1 MSAADTPG
9 SQAGSGTWER
19 LDHLVMEFEDAW
31 EAGRRPRVEDF
42 LPPAGPER
50 SAALVELVHVDLER
64 RLKAGEFVR
73 VEAYLAAYPELAD
86 QASILLDLLRAEHAL
101 RRPREPRLGLAEY
114 LRRFPQHAAALRQH
128 LSAAPQDAVA
138 FTPAVAAPA
147 PADTHRPAAGTQVG
161 DSKPL
166 TVPPAPAAAQDKAP
180 GLPAVPGYELM
191 GELGRGGMGVVY
203 QARQTALS
211 RIVALKM
218 ILAGGH
224 AGEEYLARFR
234 TEAEAIARLQ
244 HPNIVQVFEVGEWRA
259 GDGSPSMPF
268 FSLEFCAGGSLDKKL
283 AGTPLPPQEAAR
295 LVQTL
300 AGAMEAAHQAGVVH
314 RDLKPANIL
323 LSFSR
328 SPPASAGGALAGDE
342 RLNEYVPKITDFGL
356 AKKLDSSTGQTQSGA
371 IIGTPSYMAPEQA
384 GGHSK
389 TVGPAADVYALG
401 AILYE
406 CLTGRPPFKAATAME
421 TMLQVVGEEP
431 VRVRQL
437 QPKVPLDL
445 ETIALKCLQKEPAQ
459 RYGSAQALADDLGRF
474 LAGQPI
480 VARPVN
486 SWVRVSKWIKRRP
499 AAAAL
504 LGVTVLMV
512 LALVGGGVS
521 LFYSGRLHD
530 ALGETQRQRDIAEQ
544 ERETA
549 QELRK
554 EADQQRDRAEQL
566 VYARQIALAQVAWQ
580 EGRVRQA
587 RELLDACRGDLRG
600 WEHDY
605 LDTLFNA
612 NQQTFRGH
620 THSVTSVCFSPDG
633 RHLASGSWDQTVKL
647 WHAVKGEVVR
657 TLQGHADTVWS
668 VCFSPDGKRLASA
681 SADRTVKLWNPATGE
696 VVLTLQGHA
705 ATVWSVCFS
714 PDGKRLASA
723 SRDWTVKL
731 WDAETG
737 QEVLTLQGHIGEVT
751 SVCFSPDGTRLAS
764 ASTDGTVKVWDVVK
778 GQALLTL
785 KGGGSVCFS
794 PDGKRLASVGADKT
808 VKVWD
813 AATGHE
819 LFALK
824 GHTGFIFSVC
834 FSPDGRCL
842 ASGDS
847 DQKIKVWDAAT
858 GQEVLSL
865 QGHTDKVWSV
875 CFSPDSKHLASA
887 SFDQTVKVWNA
898 AKGQDARTFRG
909 NTRSV
914 YSICFSPDG
923 KRLATGSGGSDQ
935 QLRALPGEV
944 KLWDAATGQ
953 ELLSFKAPTGSI
965 HGVCFSPDG
974 RRLATGSRGSDQQG
988 RDLPGEVKVWD
999 AATGVERL
1007 SLQGHTN
1014 GVISLCFSPDG
1025 QRLASGSGDTTV
1037 KVWNAAT
1044 GQEVRTL
1051 RGHTGIVTSVCFSP
1065 DGQRLASASI
1075 DGTVR
1080 VWEAATGQ
1088 EVRTLQGHTGWVLSV
1103 CFSPDGRRLASGSS
1117 DDTVKLWDAA
1127 TGREL
1132 FALKGHTGRVAGV
1145 CFSPDGRRLAS
1156 ASWDQTV
1163 KLWDAATGLEL
1174 LSLKGHTDSVW
1185 SVCFSPD
1192 GRRLASAGADRTV
1205 KVWDAAK
1212 GQRVLTAPSPLSQ
1225 L

>member
-9 SQAGSGTWER
+9 SQVGAGTWER
-19 LDHLVMEFEDAW
+19 LDHLVMDFEEAW
-31 EAGRRPRVEDF
+31 QAGRRPRVEDF

-50 SAALVELVHVDLER
+50 PAALVELVHVDLER

-73 VEAYLAAYPELAD
+73 VEAYLAAFPELAD
-86 QASILLDLLRAEHAL
+86 QAGIVLDLLRAEYAL
-101 RRPREPRLGLAEY
+101 RRPREPRLGLDEY
-114 LRRFPQHAAALRQH
+114 LRRFPQHAAALCRH
-128 LSAAPQDAVA
+128 LAATPQDAA
-138 FTPAVAAPA
+138 ASTPAVAAA
-147 PADTHRPAAGTQVG
+147 GTADTHRPAAAVTQAG
-161 DSKPL
+161 DDQPL
-166 TVPPAPAAAQDKAP
+166 TVPPAPAVAKDKAP
-180 GLPAVPGYELM
+180 GLPAVPGYEVL

-203 QARQTALS
+203 RARQTALG
-211 RIVALKM
+211 RVVALKM
-218 ILAGGH
+218 ILGGGH
-224 AGEEYLARFR
+224 ADEDDLARFR

-244 HPNIVQVFEVGEWRA
+244 HPNIVQVYEVGQH
-259 GDGSPSMPF
+259 DGRPF
-268 FSLEFCAGGSLDKKL
+268 FSLEFCAGGSLDRHL
-283 AGTPLPPQEAAR
+283 AGTPLPPREAAR

-300 AGAMEAAHQAGVVH
+300 AGAMEAAHRAGVVH

-323 LSFSR
+323 LAVVGGQLSVVSEEQQA
-328 SPPASAGGALAGDE
+328 SPSLTTDH
-342 RLNEYVPKITDFGL
+342 RQLTTLPKITDFGL
-356 AKKLDSSTGQTQSGA
+356 AKKLDSATGQTQSGA

-406 CLTGRPPFKAATAME
+406 CLTGRPPFKAATAMD
-421 TMLQVVGEEP
+421 TMFQVVGEEP

-445 ETIALKCLQKEPAQ
+445 ETIALKCLQKEPAK
-459 RYGSAQALADDLGRF
+459 RYPSAQALADDLGRF
-474 LAGQPI
+474 LAGKPI

-486 SWVRVSKWIKRRP
+486 RWVRVSKWVKRRP
-499 AAAAL
+499 ATAAL
-504 LGVTVLMV
+504 LGVTALMV

-521 LFYSGRLHD
+521 LFYSGRLQD

-549 QELRK
+549 QEMRK

-587 RELLDACRGDLRG
+587 RELLDACRPDLRG

-605 LDTLFNA
+605 LDTLFNS

-620 THSVTSVCFSPDG
+620 TNSVTSVCFSPDG

-647 WHAVKGEVVR
+647 WDAAKGEVLL
-657 TLQGHADTVWS
+657 TLQEHAAPVWS

-681 SADRTVKLWNPATGE
+681 SADGTVKVWNPATGK

-705 ATVWSVCFS
+705 ATVWGVCFS

-723 SRDWTVKL
+723 SRDRTVKV
-731 WDAETG
+731 WDAEKG
-737 QEVLTLQGHIGEVT
+737 REVLTLQGHIGEVT

-764 ASTDGTVKVWDVVK
+764 ATPNGMVKVWDAVK
-778 GQALLTL
+778 GQELQTL
-785 KGGGSVCFS
+785 KGSTSVRFS

-813 AATGHE
+813 AATGQE
-819 LFALK
+819 LFSLK
-824 GHTGFIFSVC
+824 GHTGWVFSVC
-834 FSPDGRCL
+834 FSPDGRRL

-858 GQEVLSL
+858 GQEVLTL

-875 CFSPDSKHLASA
+875 CFSPDSKRLASA
-887 SFDQTVKVWNA
+887 GFDRTVKVWDTA
-898 AKGQDARTFRG
+898 TGQPARTFRG
-909 NTRSV
+909 HTGSV
-914 YSICFSPDG
+914 YSVCFSPDG
-923 KRLATGSGGSDQ
+923 QRLASGSGGSDPQ
-935 QLRALPGEV
+935 GRALPGELKV
-944 KLWDAATGQ
+944 WDAATGQ
-953 ELLSFKAPTGSI
+953 ELVSAKSPTGSV

-974 RRLATGSRGSDQQG
+974 RRLATGSIGNDRQG
-988 RDLPGEVKVWD
+988 KPLPGEVKLRD
-999 AATGVERL
+999 ATTGREVL
-1007 SLQGHTN
+1007 SLKGHTD
-1014 GVISLCFSPDG
+1014 GLTSVCYSPDG
-1025 QRLASGSGDTTV
+1025 RRLASASGDTTV
-1037 KVWNAAT
+1037 KLWDAAT

-1051 RGHTGIVTSVCFSP
+1051 QGHTDAVTGVCFGH
-1065 DGQRLASASI
+1065 DGRHLASAST

-1080 VWEAATGQ
+1080 VWDAATGQ
-1088 EVRTLQGHTGWVLSV
+1088 EVHTLQGHTGWVLSV
-1103 CFSPDGRRLASGSS
+1103 CFSPDGRRLASGGS
-1117 DDTVKLWDAA
+1117 DDIVRVWDAA
-1127 TGREL
+1127 TGQEL
-1132 FALKGHTGRVAGV
+1132 RALKGHTGRVAGV

-1163 KLWDAATGLEL
+1163 KLWDAATGLEV
-1174 LSLKGHTDSVW
+1174 LSLKGHADSSVW

-1192 GRRLASAGADRTV
+1192 GRRLASAGADGTV
-1205 KVWDAAK
+1205 RVWDAAK
-1212 GQRVLTAPSPLSQ
+1212 GRSE
-1225 L
+1225 